1 MLAYLKRATGELR
14 AAREQVRELEDRAVE
29 PIAIVGMGCRYP
41 GGVETPEDLWD
52 LVAGG
57 VDALG
62 PLPAD
67 RGWDLAALPTAAEG
81 GFLADAGGFDAGFFG
96 ISPREALAMDPQQR
110 LLLHTS
116 WEAVERA
123 GIDPLSL
130 RGSRTGVFAGV
141 MYNDYATSVPPEVL
155 DGYLG
160 TSNAGSVLSGR
171 VAYCL
176 GLQGPAVTVDT
187 ACSSSLVAL
196 HLASQA
202 LRSGECTL
210 ALAGGV
216 TVMAGPMMFAGFG
229 FDEGT
234 AADGRCKSFSASADG
249 TGWGEGVGVL
259 LLERLSDA
267 RRNGHPVLATVRGSA
282 VNSDGASSG
291 LTAPNG
297 PAQQRVIEQ
306 ALAAAR
312 LLPSDVDAVEAHGT
326 GTTLGDPIEAAAL
339 LATYGQ
345 SRATPLWLGSIK
357 SNIGHTQAAAGVAGV
372 IKMVQALRHAT
383 LPATLHAQTP
393 TPHVPWGEVQLLT
406 TPRPWPTHD
415 RPRRA
420 ATSSFGVSGTNA
432 HIILEQGDP
441 VPEQADSPPG
451 HAEALPAPSQGSEA
465 SPSLMSSPGRASA
478 SPAAPPGS
486 AASPFVVS
494 TPGRA
499 DAPGGVSPG
508 GAALSVPTPGSE
520 ASPLLKS
527 APGQADALGVVSLGG
542 AALSSPTSGSEAS
555 PLVVSGHGRADAP
568 GVVSQGP
575 AEALS
580 VAPGGS
586 GVLPFLVSGRSV
598 GALRAQAARLLG
610 VVAEPVDLARSLAL
624 GRASFEHRAVVVA
637 GDPAAGLRALAEGRE
652 SADVVVGA
660 PTGGAVAFVF
670 TGQGAQRTGMGLAL
684 RAFPAFA
691 RALDEVC
698 VELGLDLAVFE
709 SDLDHTAIAQPA
721 LFALEVALFRLLES
735 WGVHPDVL
743 IGHSIGELAA
753 AHVAGI
759 LTLPDACTL
768 VAARARLMGAL
779 PAGGAMLAV
788 EISEADLAR
797 EFPGGLPAGV
807 DLAAVNSER
816 SIVVSGDCRIVEQL
830 HRSFVEQSRRVKAL
844 AVSHAFHS
852 HLMGP
857 MLAEF
862 EQVARGLAFATPT
875 IPLLGSATGDPST
888 PEYWV
893 RQVRETVRFAD
904 AVTEARAQGVT
915 RFIELGPDGVLS
927 ALVDGIP
934 TQRAGRDDVTTLIR
948 AVATAHTQGIPVD
961 WRAFFTQG
969 PIIDLPTYA
978 FQVERYWPTRQADT
992 TLWRYQ
998 AEWTP
1003 VHKRPTTAPLTGT
1016 WLLLDTPD
1024 SVARALRS
1032 HGATVVHED
1041 PGSPLAGVITSQD
1054 LPATLHTVQTFA
1066 PRSTRVWSI
1075 TTGDDPA
1082 NDATWGFGRSAAL
1095 EYPTTWGGLIHI
1107 PEADLDPDLLIAALT
1122 GTEDQV
1128 RITTT
1133 LEARRLRRAPAPQGI
1148 WRPKGTVLV
1157 TGGTGALGRHVAKWA
1172 AASAD
1177 QVVLVSRS
1185 APQVDFSATVVAC
1198 DVSNRD
1204 AVAALV
1210 AEYRPDVVIHAA
1222 GVGGLGR
1229 IHDLDEA
1236 ALKHVFAGK
1245 VDGARNLAELCPDA
1259 ELVLFSSA
1267 AATWGGANQAA
1278 YAAANAYLDG
1288 IAAARPRT
1296 TSIAW
1301 GPWAGDG
1308 MAAGADLSRQGL
1320 VPLAP
1325 DQALTAMAEAVAGD
1339 SRVITVAGVDWASF
1353 VPVFTA
1359 ARPSPLLSELVETPA
1374 EPEDSGWF
1382 RDRVIETPAH
1392 ERADLVSH
1400 LVLAEAATVLGHGDL
1415 GAIDTTR
1422 PFRDLGFDSLTAVEM
1437 RDRLAAATGLS
1448 LPATVVFDYPTPAD
1462 LADHLLTEL
1471 IGGEDADVRAAIAAI
1486 PLSRLAEAGLLTQ
1499 LLRLAGLKTEVDDQD
1514 LAADL
1519 DGMAGEDLLR
1529 LVAAGDGE

>member
-1 MLAYLKRATGELR
+1 MAQADEEKLLAYLKRATGELR

-62 PLPAD
+62 PLPVD
-67 RGWDLAALPTAAEG
+67 RGWDLAALPTGAEG

-171 VAYCL
+171 IAYCL

-202 LRSGECTL
+202 LRSGECAL

-234 AADGRCKSFSASADG
+234 AADGRCKSFSAAADG

-267 RRNGHPVLATVRGSA
+267 RRNGHPVLATIRGSA

-297 PAQQRVIEQ
+297 PSQQRVIEQ

-312 LLPSDVDAVEAHGT
+312 LLPSDVDVVEAHGT

-339 LATYGQ
+339 VATYGQ
-345 SRATPLWLGSIK
+345 ARSSPLWLGSIK

-372 IKMVQALRHAT
+372 IKMVQALRHGT
-383 LPATLHAQTP
+383 LPATLHVDAP

-406 TPRPWPTHD
+406 TSRSWPEHD

-432 HIILEQGDP
+432 HVILEQGDSP
-441 VPEQADSPPG
+441 QPADS
-451 HAEALPAPSQGSEA
+451 S
-465 SPSLMSSPGRASA
+465 
-478 SPAAPPGS
+478 
-486 AASPFVVS
+486 
-494 TPGRA
+494 
-499 DAPGGVSPG
+499 G
-508 GAALSVPTPGSE
+508 GA
-520 ASPLLKS
+520 
-527 APGQADALGVVSLGG
+527 
-542 AALSSPTSGSEAS
+542 
-555 PLVVSGHGRADAP
+555 
-568 GVVSQGP
+568 
-575 AEALS
+575 
-580 VAPGGS
+580 
-586 GVLPFLVSGRSV
+586 GVLPFLVSGRSAS
-598 GALRAQAARLLG
+598 ALRAQAGRLLE
-610 VVAEPVDLARSLAL
+610 VTAEPVDLARSLAL
-624 GRASFEHRAVVVA
+624 GRASLEYRAVVVA
-637 GDPAAGLRALAEGRE
+637 SDPEEGLRALAEGRE
-652 SADVVVGA
+652 SADVVVGV
-660 PTGGAVAFVF
+660 PGSGAVAFLF
-670 TGQGAQRTGMGLAL
+670 TGQGSQRAGMGLAL
-684 RAFPAFA
+684 RVFPVFA

-698 VELGLDLAVFE
+698 AELGLDLAVFE

-721 LFALEVALFRLLES
+721 LFALEVALYRLLES
-735 WGVHPDVL
+735 WGTRPDFV

-768 VAARARLMGAL
+768 VAARARQMGAL
-779 PAGGAMLAV
+779 PTGGAMLAV
-788 EISEADLAR
+788 EISEADLAH
-797 EFPGGLPAGV
+797 EFPDGLPAGV
-807 DLAAVNSER
+807 DLAAVNSDR
-816 SIVVSGDCRIVEQL
+816 SLVVSGDRRIVEQL
-830 HRSFVEQSRRVKAL
+830 NRSFVEQSRRVKAL

-862 EQVARGLAFATPT
+862 EQVARGLAFATPA

-934 TQRAGRDDVTTLIR
+934 TQRTGRDDVTTLIR

-961 WRAFFTQG
+961 WRAFFGQG
-969 PIIDLPTYA
+969 RIIDLPTYA

-998 AEWTP
+998 AEWTSVHTRP
-1003 VHKRPTTAPLTGT
+1003 VTPTLVGT
-1016 WLLLDTPD
+1016 WLVLDAPD
-1024 SVARALRS
+1024 SVAHALRS
-1032 HGATVVHED
+1032 HGATVVRDD
-1041 PGSPLAGVITSQD
+1041 PGTPLAGVVTSQD
-1054 LPATLHTVQTFA
+1054 LPATLRTVQTFA
-1066 PRSTRVWSI
+1066 PRSTQVWSI
-1075 TTGDDPA
+1075 TTGDHPA
-1082 NDATWGFGRSAAL
+1082 TGAIWGFGRSAAL
-1095 EYPTTWGGLIHI
+1095 EYPATWGGLIQL
-1107 PEADLDPDLLIAALT
+1107 PEADFDPGLLIAALT

-1128 RITTT
+1128 RVTTT
-1133 LEARRLRRAPAPQGI
+1133 LEARRLRRAPAPQGT

-1185 APQVDFSATVVAC
+1185 APQVDFPATVVAC

-1236 ALKHVFAGK
+1236 ALEHVFAGK

-1288 IAAARPRT
+1288 IAAVRPRT

-1339 SRVITVAGVDWASF
+1339 SRAITVAGVDWARF

-1359 ARPSPLLSELVETPA
+1359 ARPSPLLSELVQTQA
-1374 EPEDSGWF
+1374 DPEDSGWF

-1437 RDRLAAATGLS
+1437 RNRLAAATGLS

-1462 LADHLLTEL
+1462 LAEHLLTEL
-1471 IGGEDADVRAAIAAI
+1471 TGGEDADVRAAIAAI
-1486 PLSRLAEAGLLTQ
+1486 PLSRLAQAGLLTQ
-1499 LLRLAGLKTEVDDQD
+1499 LLRLAGLETEVDAQD